1 MKKRKK
7 RNRRE
12 KIRAGASF
20 CQEGQ
25 PGRGWIRVYSA
36 PVKSV
41 PSPTDWVIEPKERG
55 LFLPQVNL
63 WMDPQRPQR
72 RAFVSHAHFDHLAAH
87 DEILASPPTAQFL
100 KARTPK
106 GTKIREIPFGHPFS
120 LGGGAVLK
128 LTPAGHILGSAMA
141 WVERSKPLRTSLLYT
156 GDFKLRQG
164 GSSEAC
170 RPLEADVLVMETT
183 YGLPRYLFPPARKVM
198 GDILAFCRGAM
209 EDGEVPVLLGYSLG
223 KSQEL
228 LAGLAKAALPIL
240 LHPSVHRMTGIYR
253 ELGVQFPATEVWKKS
268 GKMPSKAVLIFPPQ
282 AAHSVQLRGIA
293 NRRVAAVTGWAMAP
307 GANYRLGCDVAF
319 PLSDHA
325 DHAELKEMVKKVSPR
340 EIRTLHGFAA
350 EFAAELREEGWNAWP
365 VAGDTQL
372 SLSLRATVRGKEG
385 AAGDSG
391 PVPKSEFGTF
401 VQTLEDIS
409 STFRTR
415 TKTEK
420 LAELFTS
427 LPPSSLE
434 IAVRM
439 LSGKGVS
446 LQAGVALIRRGVLE
460 EMKLDP
466 QVWREAYARHQDSAR
481 TVGELLT
488 GRSRPARWTLE
499 AVGRELGKLAKERG
513 PMAKLAMVK
522 KIFRAMHPLEGT
534 WLFKIITGG
543 LRAGAQEGLVE
554 AALAKAFHRPVEE
567 VRRAHMLTG
576 DLARAADLAKRGKL
590 GDAELKP
597 GVPVKVMLATP
608 EKDAAAILAR
618 LAGAA
623 AWAEDKY
630 DGIRAQIHWG
640 GEQPEIYSRELK
652 PIHESFPELVVA
664 ARKLPG
670 GGILDGE
677 VLAWEGGRA
686 LPFSR
691 LQRRLG
697 RREPDLFSRQ
707 DVPVVFVAFDLLAHR
722 GMGFLQQPW
731 EKRRKKLA
739 ELMRTAPPGLLLAKA
754 TPVEDEAGLEKRFL
768 GAREAGNEGLIVK
781 RADSAYQLGQRGHQ
795 WLKLKKALATL
806 DSVVTAVE
814 WGHGK
819 RKGLLSDYTFA
830 VRDGKGGLKV
840 IGKAYSGLTDEELAE
855 WTEIFK
861 GITLEVK
868 GGKHRVRPE
877 KVVEV
882 AFDSV
887 QRSERHDSGFALRFP
902 RIVRM
907 RTDKKAEEAD
917 TIEAVEKL
925 AGS

>member
-1 MKKRKK
+1 MK
-7 RNRRE
+7 
-12 KIRAGASF
+12 GLH
-20 CQEGQ
+20 Q
-25 PGRGWIRVYSA
+25 
-36 PVKSV
+36 
-41 PSPTDWVIEPKERG
+41 PTDWVIEPKDRG
-55 LFLPQVNL
+55 LYLPQVDL
-63 WMDPQRPQR
+63 WMDPQRPQK
-72 RAFVSHAHFDHLAAH
+72 RAFVSHAHFDHLAPH
-87 DEILASPPTAQFL
+87 EQILASPPTARLL

-106 GTKIREIPFGHPFS
+106 GTKIREIPFGQPFS
-120 LGGGAVLK
+120 LGNGAVLK

-141 WVERSKPLRTSLLYT
+141 WVGRTKPKRTSLLYT
-156 GDFKLRQG
+156 GDFKLREG

-170 RPLEADVLVMETT
+170 RPLKADVLVMETT
-183 YGLPRYLFPPARKVM
+183 YGLPRYLFPPSRKVM
-198 GDILAFCRGAM
+198 QDILAFCRGAV

-228 LAGLAKAALPIL
+228 LSGLAQAGLPVL
-240 LHPSVHRMTGIYR
+240 LHPSVHRMTEIYR
-253 ELGVQFPATEVWKKS
+253 ELGVKFPETQLWKKS
-268 GKMPSKAVLIFPPQ
+268 GKKPEKSVVIFPPQ

-293 NRRVAAVTGWAMAP
+293 NRRVAAVTGWALAP

-325 DHAELKEMVKKVSPR
+325 DHAELKEMVKKVSPS

-372 SLSLRATVRGKEG
+372 SLSLQSPTRKKEKP
-385 AAGDSG
+385 AGEAG
-391 PVPKSEFGTF
+391 PVPKSEFGSF
-401 VQTLEDIS
+401 VQALEQAS
-409 STFRTR
+409 STFRTQ
-415 TKTEK
+415 TKTET
-420 LAELFTS
+420 LAGFFQS
-427 LPPSSLE
+427 LSAPALE
-434 IAVRM
+434 TAVRM
-439 LSGKGVS
+439 LAGKGPN
-446 LQAGVALIRRGVLE
+446 LQVGLALIRRAVLE
-460 EMKLDP
+460 ELELDP
-466 QVWREAYARHQDSAR
+466 QAWKEAYARHQDSGR

-488 GRSRPARWTLE
+488 GKSKPAPWSLE
-499 AVGRELGKLAKERG
+499 ALGREMERMAKERG
-513 PMAKLAMVK
+513 PASKLALLK
-522 KIFRAMHPLEGT
+522 KVFRAMHPLEGT
-534 WLFKIITGG
+534 WLLKIMTGG
-543 LRAGAQEGLVE
+543 LRAGVQEGLVE
-554 AALAKAFHRPVEE
+554 AALAKAFDRPLEE

-576 DLARAADLAKRGKL
+576 DLAKAAGLAKKGKL
-590 GDAELKP
+590 GEAELKP
-597 GVPVKVMLATP
+597 GVPVKVMLASP

-618 LAGAA
+618 LGGAA

-640 GEQPEIYSRELK
+640 GGKAEMFSRDLK
-652 PIHESFPELVVA
+652 PIHDSFPELVTA
-664 ARKLPG
+664 ARKLSG
-670 GGILDGE
+670 EGILDGE
-677 VLAWEGGRA
+677 VLAWEKGKA

-697 RREPDLFSRQ
+697 RKEADLFFQQ
-707 DVPVVFVAFDLLAHR
+707 DVPVAFVAFDLLAHR
-722 GMGFLQQPW
+722 GTGLLQETW
-731 EKRRKKLA
+731 EKRRKKLS
-739 ELMRTAPPGLLLAKA
+739 ELMSKAPEGMFLAKA
-754 TPVEDEAGLEKRFL
+754 TPVRDEAALEKRFTE
-768 GAREAGNEGLIVK
+768 AREAGNEGLIVK
-781 RADSAYQLGQRGHQ
+781 LGDSPYQPGQRGHQ

-806 DSVVTAVE
+806 DAVVTAVE

-830 VRDGKGGLKV
+830 VRDKKGGLKV

-877 KVVEV
+877 NVVEV